1 MVLFGNLQNNI
12 VGKEVRNAPLP
23 TFFYSNMS
31 GETIKLIEEKIEEL
45 YNSLMD
51 RPLRVLSIFND
62 FFGEDKVDMQGYWSL
77 DKFKSWMNI
86 EPLSTYIPNDNIVSM
101 NRNDWSLYKTWAITD
116 LPGNQVEKV
125 VNVLTNTT
133 VKERIG
139 NAKFNGIF
147 ILVHFPHVRVTNEHD
162 RFVDINHLWAKVK
175 VMYDGTLNGKFTLNR
190 SEYTMLHIS
199 SRYMHSHISGIP
211 TNDFASFQNPCT
223 GSGPINGTII
233 TLNRDYN
240 EDMWNMFCL
249 ELSKYV
255 TVESVAGRPYNYL
268 EKLGTNNM
276 RTGIDR
282 FITYLSPGYYEDTF
296 SSDKLKE
303 FVRGF
308 INSKKLK
315 FNYVNG
321 SYSIG
326 MSFIEFIVLIS
337 NEFIKWYNDQFN
349 KEELTAKFAELKG
362 EGILKECIIDNG
374 KIHYDEDRN
383 NVNTYTQYIGKKVC
397 MFKGREVTVDIT
409 DIAEVRNENK
419 SIILNTQTALYILT
433 TILKVLNYRYGRN
446 KATHESNQL
455 GTEVRYL

>member
-1 MVLFGNLQNNI
+1 
-12 VGKEVRNAPLP
+12 
-23 TFFYSNMS
+23 MS

-51 RPLRVLSIFND
+51 KPLRVLGIFND

-77 DKFKSWMNI
+77 DKFKFWMYT
-86 EPLSTYIPNDNIVSM
+86 EPLSTYISVGNID
-101 NRNDWSLYKTWAITD
+101 RNDWNIYETQAITD
-116 LPGNQVEKV
+116 LPEDQVEKV

-175 VMYDGTLNGKFTLNR
+175 VMYNGTLNGGFTLNR
-190 SEYTMLHIS
+190 SEYTLLHFRS
-199 SRYMHSHISGIP
+199 DYMHSHIPRIP
-211 TNDFASFQNPCT
+211 TSNFTQFQNPCT
-223 GSGPINGTII
+223 GSGPINGTISA
-233 TLNRDYN
+233 LNRDYD

-255 TVESVAGRPYNYL
+255 TVESVAGRPYHHL
-268 EKLGTNNM
+268 EKLGTNDM
-276 RTGIDR
+276 EVDMDG
-282 FITYLSPGYYEDTF
+282 FITYLFPNYCESVLAPSKF
-296 SSDKLKE
+296 RE
-303 FVRGF
+303 FVRYF

-326 MSFIEFIVLIS
+326 MSLIEFIVLIS

-349 KEELTAKFAELKG
+349 EGELTAKFADLKRH
-362 EGILKECIIDNG
+362 GILRECIIDNG
-374 KIHYDEDRN
+374 RIYYDRGMN
-383 NVNTYTQYIGKKVC
+383 NVNSYAQYIGKKVC
-397 MFKGREVTVDIT
+397 VFKGKEITVDIT
-409 DIAEVRNENK
+409 DIVEVRNENK
-419 SIILNTQTALYILT
+419 SIILNIHTALYILA
-433 TILKVLNYRYGRN
+433 TILKVLNYRYGRS
-446 KATHESNQL
+446 KATHKSNQL

>member
-1 MVLFGNLQNNI
+1 MN
-12 VGKEVRNAPLP
+12 R
-23 TFFYSNMS
+23 
-31 GETIKLIEEKIEEL
+31 ETIKLIDEKIEEL

-51 RPLRVLSIFND
+51 KPLRVLGIFND

-86 EPLSTYIPNDNIVSM
+86 EPLSTYIPYGDYVSM
-101 NRNDWSLYKTWAITD
+101 NRNDWSMYKAQAITD
-116 LPGNQVEKV
+116 LPEDQVEKV

-133 VKERIG
+133 VKDGIG
-139 NAKFNGIF
+139 ITKFNNIF

-175 VMYDGTLNGKFTLNR
+175 VMYNGTLNGGFTLNR

-199 SRYMHSHISGIP
+199 SRYMHSHISSIP
-211 TNDFASFQNPCT
+211 TNDFTQFQNPCT
-223 GSGPINGTII
+223 GSGPINGTISA
-233 TLNRDYN
+233 LNRDYD

-255 TVESVAGRPYNYL
+255 TVESIAGRPFRYL
-268 EKLGTNNM
+268 EKLGTDGM
-276 RTGIDR
+276 EMGVDR
-282 FITYLSPGYYEDTF
+282 FITYLSPGYYGDVLD
-296 SSDKLKE
+296 SDELKE
-303 FVRGF
+303 FVKDF
-308 INSKKLK
+308 INLKKLK

-326 MSFIEFIVLIS
+326 MSLIEFIVLIS

-349 KEELTAKFAELKG
+349 KGKLNVRFAELKRR
-362 EGILKECIIDNG
+362 GILKECIIDNG
-374 KIHYDEDRN
+374 KIYYDRGRN
-383 NVNTYTQYIGKKVC
+383 NVNNYAQYIGKKVC
-397 MFKGREVTVDIT
+397 VFKGKEITVNIT

-419 SIILNTQTALYILT
+419 SIILDTQTALYILT
-433 TILKVLNYRYGRN
+433 TILKVLNYRYGRS
-446 KATHESNQL
+446 KATHEDNQL

>member
-1 MVLFGNLQNNI
+1 
-12 VGKEVRNAPLP
+12 
-23 TFFYSNMS
+23 MS

-51 RPLRVLSIFND
+51 KPLRVLGIFND
-62 FFGEDKVDMQGYWSL
+62 FFGEDKVDMQGYWGL

-86 EPLSTYIPNDNIVSM
+86 APLSAYIPNGNIVNM
-101 NRNDWSLYKTWAITD
+101 NSNDWSMYGTQVITD
-116 LPGNQVEKV
+116 LPGSQAEKV
-125 VNVLTNTT
+125 INVLTDNR

-139 NAKFNGIF
+139 AAKFNDIF

-175 VMYDGTLNGKFTLNR
+175 VVYNGTLDGGFTLNR
-190 SEYTMLHIS
+190 SEYTLLHIRS
-199 SRYMHSHISGIP
+199 HYMHSHISSIP
-211 TNDFASFQNPCT
+211 TRDFTQFQSPCT
-223 GSGPINGTII
+223 GSGPINGTISA
-233 TLNRDYN
+233 LNRDYD

-255 TVESVAGRPYNYL
+255 TVESVTGRPYHYL
-268 EKLGTNNM
+268 EKLGTSDM
-276 RTGIDR
+276 EVGIDR
-282 FITYLSPGYYEDTF
+282 FITYLSPNYYGSVLT
-296 SSDKLKE
+296 SSKFKE
-303 FVRGF
+303 FVKYF

-326 MSFIEFIVLIS
+326 MSLIEFIVLIS

-349 KEELTAKFAELKG
+349 KGELTTEFANLKRH
-362 EGILKECIIDNG
+362 GILRECIIDNG
-374 KIHYDEDRN
+374 KIYYDGGRN
-383 NVNTYTQYIGKKVC
+383 NVNSYAQYIGKKVC
-397 MFKGREVTVDIT
+397 IFKGREITVDIT

-433 TILKVLNYRYGRN
+433 TILKVLNYRYGRD
-446 KATHESNQL
+446 KATHEGNQL

>member
-1 MVLFGNLQNNI
+1 
-12 VGKEVRNAPLP
+12 
-23 TFFYSNMS
+23 MS

-51 RPLRVLSIFND
+51 KPLRVLSIFND

-86 EPLSTYIPNDNIVSM
+86 EPLSTYIPNGNIVGMSSD
-101 NRNDWSLYKTWAITD
+101 DWNMYRTWSITD
-116 LPGNQVEKV
+116 IPVNQVEKV

-133 VKERIG
+133 IKERIG
-139 NAKFNGIF
+139 NFKFNGIF
-147 ILVHFPHVRVTNEHD
+147 ILVHFPHVRITNEHD

-175 VMYDGTLNGKFTLNR
+175 VVYNGTLNGGFTLNR

-199 SRYMHSHISGIP
+199 SGYMHSHVDNIP
-211 TNDFASFQNPCT
+211 TNDFTRFKSPCT
-223 GSGPINGTII
+223 GDGPINGTISV
-233 TLNRDYN
+233 LNRDYD

-255 TVESVAGRPYNYL
+255 TVESIVGRPYKYL

-276 RTGIDR
+276 ELGINR
-282 FITYLSPGYYEDTF
+282 FATYLSSFYYGNTL
-296 SSDKLKE
+296 SHDKLKE
-303 FVRGF
+303 FVRHF
-308 INSKKLK
+308 INSRKLK

-326 MSFIEFIVLIS
+326 MSFIEYIVLIS

-349 KEELTAKFAELKG
+349 KEELTAKFAELKRK
-362 EGILKECIIDNG
+362 GILEECIIDNG
-374 KIHYDEDRN
+374 KIYYDRGGN
-383 NVNTYTQYIGKKVC
+383 NVNNYAQYIGKKVC
-397 MFKGREVTVDIT
+397 VFKGREITVDIT

-419 SIILNTQTALYILT
+419 SIILDTQTALYILT
-433 TILKVLNYRYGRN
+433 AILKVLNYRYGRS
-446 KATHESNQL
+446 KATHGGNQF

>member
-1 MVLFGNLQNNI
+1 
-12 VGKEVRNAPLP
+12 
-23 TFFYSNMS
+23 MS
-31 GETIKLIEEKIEEL
+31 GETTKLIEEKIEEL

-51 RPLRVLSIFND
+51 KPLRVLSIFND

-86 EPLSTYIPNDNIVSM
+86 EPLSTYIPEGAMD
-101 NRNDWSLYKTWAITD
+101 RGDWSMYKTRAITD
-116 LPGNQVEKV
+116 FRGNQVEKV
-125 VNVLTNTT
+125 VNMLTSTI
-133 VKERIG
+133 VKEIIG
-139 NAKFNGIF
+139 NVKFNNIF

-175 VMYDGTLNGKFTLNR
+175 VMYNGTLNGKFTLNR

-199 SRYMHSHISGIP
+199 SGYLHSHVSGIP
-211 TNDFASFQNPCT
+211 IRDFTNFMDPCT
-223 GSGPINGTII
+223 GSGPINGTISA
-233 TLNRDYN
+233 LNRDYD

-255 TVESVAGRPYNYL
+255 TVESIAGRPYNYL
-268 EKLGTNNM
+268 EKLGTSNM
-276 RTGIDR
+276 EIGMDR
-282 FITYLSPGYYEDTF
+282 FITYLSPYYYGEVL
-296 SSDKLKE
+296 SPDKLKE
-303 FVRGF
+303 FVRDF
-308 INSKKLK
+308 INSRKLK

-326 MSFIEFIVLIS
+326 MSLIEFIVLIS

-349 KEELTAKFAELKG
+349 KEELTAKFTDLKR
-362 EGILKECIIDNG
+362 EGVLRECIIDNG
-374 KIHYDEDRN
+374 KIYYDNGRN
-383 NVNTYTQYIGKKVC
+383 NVNNYAQYIGKKVC

-419 SIILNTQTALYILT
+419 SIILDIRTALYILA
-433 TILKVLNYRYGRN
+433 TILKVLNYRYGRS

>member
-1 MVLFGNLQNNI
+1 MGE
-12 VGKEVRNAPLP
+12 EVVK
-23 TFFYSNMS
+23 T
-31 GETIKLIEEKIEEL
+31 IEEKIEEL
-45 YNSLMD
+45 YNSLMEK
-51 RPLRVLSIFND
+51 PLRVLSIFND

-77 DKFKSWMNI
+77 DKFKSWLKI
-86 EPLSTYIPNDNIVSM
+86 ESLATYIPDGNIVSM
-101 NRNDWSLYKTWAITD
+101 DRNDWSMYKTWAITD
-116 LPGNQVEKV
+116 LPGDQVEKV

-175 VMYDGTLNGKFTLNR
+175 VMYNGTLNGGFTLNR
-190 SEYTMLHIS
+190 SEYTLLHIRS
-199 SRYMHSHISGIP
+199 NYMHSHISSIP
-211 TNDFASFQNPCT
+211 IYDFTQFQNPCT
-223 GSGPINGTII
+223 GSGPINGTISA
-233 TLNRDYN
+233 LNRDYD

-268 EKLGTNNM
+268 EKLGTNDM
-276 RTGIDR
+276 EAGIDR
-282 FITYLSPGYYEDTF
+282 FITYLYPNYYENDIT
-296 SSDKLKE
+296 SDKFKE
-303 FVRGF
+303 FVRYF

-326 MSFIEFIVLIS
+326 MSLIEFIVLIS

-349 KEELTAKFAELKG
+349 KEELTAKFADLKRH
-362 EGILKECIIDNG
+362 GILRECIIDNG
-374 KIHYDEDRN
+374 KIYYDRGRN
-383 NVNTYTQYIGKKVC
+383 NVNNYAQYIGKKVC
-397 MFKGREVTVDIT
+397 VFKGREITVDIT

-419 SIILNTQTALYILT
+419 SIILDTQTALYILT
-433 TILKVLNYRYGRN
+433 TILKVLNYRYGRS

>member
-1 MVLFGNLQNNI
+1 
-12 VGKEVRNAPLP
+12 
-23 TFFYSNMS
+23 MS

-86 EPLSTYIPNDNIVSM
+86 EPLSTYIPNGNIVSM
-101 NRNDWSLYKTWAITD
+101 SRNDWSMYKTWAITD
-116 LPGNQVEKV
+116 LPGDQVEKV
-125 VNVLTNTT
+125 VNVLTDNR

-175 VMYDGTLNGKFTLNR
+175 VMYNGTLNGGFTLNR
-190 SEYTMLHIS
+190 SEYTLLHIRS
-199 SRYMHSHISGIP
+199 NYMHSHIPEIP
-211 TNDFASFQNPCT
+211 TRDFTQFQNPCT
-223 GSGPINGTII
+223 GSGPINGTISA
-233 TLNRDYN
+233 LNRDYD

-255 TVESVAGRPYNYL
+255 TVESVAGVPYNYL
-268 EKLGTNNM
+268 EKLGTNDM
-276 RTGIDR
+276 EVGISR
-282 FITYLSPGYYEDTF
+282 FITYLSPSYYGSVITP
-296 SSDKLKE
+296 DKFKE
-303 FVRGF
+303 FVRYF

-326 MSFIEFIVLIS
+326 MSLIEFIVLIS

-349 KEELTAKFAELKG
+349 KGELTTEFANLKSC
-362 EGILKECIIDNG
+362 GILRECIIDNG
-374 KIHYDEDRN
+374 KIYYDGGRN
-383 NVNTYTQYIGKKVC
+383 NVNSYAQYIGKKVC
-397 MFKGREVTVDIT
+397 VFKGKEITVDIT
-409 DIAEVRNENK
+409 DIAEIRNENK
-419 SIILNTQTALYILT
+419 SIILDTQTALYILT

-446 KATHESNQL
+446 KATHEGNQL

>member
-1 MVLFGNLQNNI
+1 
-12 VGKEVRNAPLP
+12 
-23 TFFYSNMS
+23 MS
-31 GETIKLIEEKIEEL
+31 GETIKLIEEKVEET

-51 RPLRVLSIFND
+51 KPLRVLGIFND

-77 DKFKSWMNI
+77 DKFKSWINI
-86 EPLSTYIPNDNIVSM
+86 EPLSTYIPDGNTVSM
-101 NRNDWSLYKTWAITD
+101 SRNDWSMYKTCAITD
-116 LPGNQVEKV
+116 LPEDQVEKV
-125 VNVLTNTT
+125 VNVLTDNR

-147 ILVHFPHVRVTNEHD
+147 ILVHFPHVRVTNEYD

-175 VMYDGTLNGKFTLNR
+175 VMYDGTLNGEFTLNR
-190 SEYTMLHIS
+190 SEYTLLHFKS
-199 SRYMHSHISGIP
+199 GYMHSHVSSIP
-211 TNDFASFQNPCT
+211 TGDFTQFQPPCT
-223 GSGPINGTII
+223 GSGPINNTIS
-233 TLNRDYN
+233 TLNRDYDG
-240 EDMWNMFCL
+240 DMWNMFCL

-268 EKLGTNNM
+268 EKLDTNDM
-276 RTGIDR
+276 EAGIDR
-282 FITYLSPGYYEDTF
+282 FITYLTLNYYGSGIT
-296 SSDKLKE
+296 SDKFKE
-303 FVRGF
+303 FVRYF

-349 KEELTAKFAELKG
+349 KEKLTAKFADLKRH
-362 EGILKECIIDNG
+362 GILRECIIDNG
-374 KIHYDEDRN
+374 KIYYDRGRN
-383 NVNTYTQYIGKKVC
+383 NVNNYAQYIGRKVC
-397 MFKGREVTVDIT
+397 MFKGREITVDIT
-409 DIAEVRNENK
+409 DITEVGNDNK
-419 SIILNTQTALYILT
+419 SIILDIEAALYILT

-446 KATHESNQL
+446 KATHEGNQL

>member
-1 MVLFGNLQNNI
+1 
-12 VGKEVRNAPLP
+12 
-23 TFFYSNMS
+23 MS
-31 GETIKLIEEKIEEL
+31 GEIIKLIEEKIEEL

-51 RPLRVLSIFND
+51 KPLRVLGIFND

-86 EPLSTYIPNDNIVSM
+86 EPLFTYTPNNNIVSM
-101 NRNDWSLYKTWAITD
+101 NSNDWSMYKTRAITD
-116 LPGNQVEKV
+116 LPGDQVEKV
-125 VNVLTNTT
+125 VNVLTDNR

-139 NAKFNGIF
+139 AAKFNDIF

-175 VMYDGTLNGKFTLNR
+175 VMYNGTLNGGFTLNR
-190 SEYTMLHIS
+190 SEYTLLHIIS
-199 SRYMHSHISGIP
+199 DYMHSHIRSIP
-211 TNDFASFQNPCT
+211 INDFTQFKNPCT
-223 GSGPINGTII
+223 GSGPINGTISA
-233 TLNRDYN
+233 LNRDYD

-268 EKLGTNNM
+268 EKLGTNGM
-276 RTGIDR
+276 EVGVDR
-282 FITYLSPGYYEDTF
+282 FITYLSPGYYGSVIAPNKF
-296 SSDKLKE
+296 KE
-303 FVRGF
+303 FVRYF

-326 MSFIEFIVLIS
+326 MSLIEFIVLIS
-337 NEFIKWYNDQFN
+337 NEFIKWYNDRFN
-349 KEELTAKFAELKG
+349 KEELTARFADLKRH
-362 EGILKECIIDNG
+362 GILRECIIDNG
-374 KIHYDEDRN
+374 KIYYDGDMN
-383 NVNTYTQYIGKKVC
+383 NVNSYAQYIGKKVC
-397 MFKGREVTVDIT
+397 IFKGKEITVDIT

-433 TILKVLNYRYGRN
+433 TILKVLNYRYGRD
-446 KATHESNQL
+446 KATHEGNQL

>member
-1 MVLFGNLQNNI
+1 
-12 VGKEVRNAPLP
+12 
-23 TFFYSNMS
+23 MS

-51 RPLRVLSIFND
+51 KPLRVLGIFND

-86 EPLSTYIPNDNIVSM
+86 EPLSTYIPDGNIISM
-101 NRNDWSLYKTWAITD
+101 NINDWSMYKTWSITD
-116 LPGNQVEKV
+116 LPGDQVEKV

-162 RFVDINHLWAKVK
+162 KFVDINHLWAKVK
-175 VMYDGTLNGKFTLNR
+175 VSYNGTLNGGFTLNR
-190 SEYTMLHIS
+190 SEYTLLHIRS
-199 SRYMHSHISGIP
+199 HYMHSHISSIP
-211 TNDFASFQNPCT
+211 TGDFTQFQNPCT
-223 GSGPINGTII
+223 GRGPINGTISV
-233 TLNRDYN
+233 LNRDYD

-255 TVESVAGRPYNYL
+255 TVESVAGVPYNYL
-268 EKLGTNNM
+268 EKLGTNDM
-276 RTGIDR
+276 GVGVDR
-282 FITYLSPGYYEDTF
+282 FITYLSPNYYSDTL
-296 SSDKLKE
+296 STDKLRD
-303 FVRGF
+303 FVRHF
-308 INSKKLK
+308 INTKKLK

-326 MSFIEFIVLIS
+326 MSLPEYIILIS
-337 NEFIKWYNDQFN
+337 NEFISWYNDLFN
-349 KEELTAKFAELKG
+349 KGEVTNTFDNLKTKELLR
-362 EGILKECIIDNG
+362 ECIIDNG
-374 KIHYDEDRN
+374 KIYYDRSRN
-383 NVNTYTQYIGKKVC
+383 NVNNYAQYIGKKVC
-397 MFKGREVTVDIT
+397 VFKGREITVDIT

-419 SIILNTQTALYILT
+419 SIILNTQTALYILNI
-433 TILKVLNYRYGRN
+433 ILKVLNYRYGRN

>member
-1 MVLFGNLQNNI
+1 
-12 VGKEVRNAPLP
+12 
-23 TFFYSNMS
+23 MS

-51 RPLRVLSIFND
+51 KPLRVLGIFND

-86 EPLSTYIPNDNIVSM
+86 VPLSTYIPDGNIVSM
-101 NRNDWSLYKTWAITD
+101 NRNDWSMCETQAITD
-116 LPGNQVEKV
+116 LPGDQVEKV
-125 VNVLTNTT
+125 VNMLTDTT

-175 VMYDGTLNGKFTLNR
+175 VMYNGTLNGGFTLNR
-190 SEYTMLHIS
+190 SEYTLLHIIS
-199 SRYMHSHISGIP
+199 DYMHSHIMTIP
-211 TNDFASFQNPCT
+211 KNDFTQFQNPCT
-223 GSGPINGTII
+223 GSGPINGTISA
-233 TLNRDYN
+233 LNRDYD

-268 EKLGTNNM
+268 EKLGTNDM
-276 RTGIDR
+276 EAGIDR
-282 FITYLSPGYYEDTF
+282 FITYLSPNYYGNDIT
-296 SSDKLKE
+296 SDKFKE
-303 FVRGF
+303 FVRYF

-326 MSFIEFIVLIS
+326 MSLIEFIVLIS

-349 KEELTAKFAELKG
+349 KEELTAKFADLKRH
-362 EGILKECIIDNG
+362 GILRECIIDNG
-374 KIHYDEDRN
+374 KIYYDRGRN
-383 NVNTYTQYIGKKVC
+383 NVSNYAQYIGKKVC
-397 MFKGREVTVDIT
+397 VFKGREITVDIT

-419 SIILNTQTALYILT
+419 SIILDTQTALYILT

>member
-1 MVLFGNLQNNI
+1 
-12 VGKEVRNAPLP
+12 
-23 TFFYSNMS
+23 MS

-51 RPLRVLSIFND
+51 KPLRVLGIFND
-62 FFGEDKVDMQGYWSL
+62 FFGENRVDMQGYWSL

-86 EPLSTYIPNDNIVSM
+86 EPLSTYIPDGNIVSM
-101 NRNDWSLYKTWAITD
+101 NRNDWSMYETQAITD
-116 LPGNQVEKV
+116 LPEDQVEKV

-175 VMYDGTLNGKFTLNR
+175 VMYNGTLNGGFTLNR
-190 SEYTMLHIS
+190 SEYTLLHIRS
-199 SRYMHSHISGIP
+199 NYMHSHVRDIP
-211 TNDFASFQNPCT
+211 INDFTKFQNPCT
-223 GSGPINGTII
+223 GSGPINGTISA
-233 TLNRDYN
+233 LNRDYD

-268 EKLGTNNM
+268 EKLGTNDM
-276 RTGIDR
+276 EVGVDR
-282 FITYLSPGYYEDTF
+282 FITYLFPDYVGAISP
-296 SSDKLKE
+296 DKFRE
-303 FVRGF
+303 FVRYF

-326 MSFIEFIVLIS
+326 MSLIEFIVLIS

-349 KEELTAKFAELKG
+349 KDELTTKFADLKSL
-362 EGILKECIIDNG
+362 GILRECIIDNG
-374 KIHYDEDRN
+374 KIYYDGGRN
-383 NVNTYTQYIGKKVC
+383 NVNSYAQYIGKKVC
-397 MFKGREVTVDIT
+397 VFKGKEITVDIT

-419 SIILNTQTALYILT
+419 SIILDTWTALYILT

-446 KATHESNQL
+446 KATHEGNQL

>member
-1 MVLFGNLQNNI
+1 
-12 VGKEVRNAPLP
+12 
-23 TFFYSNMS
+23 MS
-31 GETIKLIEEKIEEL
+31 GETTKLIEEKIEEL

-86 EPLSTYIPNDNIVSM
+86 EPLSTYISDGNIVSM
-101 NRNDWSLYKTWAITD
+101 NRDDWSMYKTWAITD
-116 LPGNQVEKV
+116 LPGNQIEKV

-139 NAKFNGIF
+139 NTKFNGIF

-175 VMYDGTLNGKFTLNR
+175 VMYNGTLNGGFTLNR

-199 SRYMHSHISGIP
+199 SGYLHSHVSSIP
-211 TNDFASFQNPCT
+211 TNDFTQFQNPCT
-223 GSGPINGTII
+223 GSGPINGTISA
-233 TLNRDYN
+233 LNRDYD

-255 TVESVAGRPYNYL
+255 TVESVAGRPYKYL

-276 RTGIDR
+276 EVGVDR
-282 FITYLSPGYYEDTF
+282 FITYLSPSYYGDIL
-296 SSDKLKE
+296 SSDELKE
-303 FVRGF
+303 FVKDF
-308 INSKKLK
+308 INLKKLK
-315 FNYVNG
+315 FNYVNN

-326 MSFIEFIVLIS
+326 MSLIEFIVLIS

-349 KEELTAKFAELKG
+349 KEKLTIRFTELKRK
-362 EGILKECIIDNG
+362 GILKECIIDNG
-374 KIHYDEDRN
+374 KIYYDRDEN
-383 NVNTYTQYIGKKVC
+383 NVNNYAQYIGKKVC
-397 MFKGREVTVDIT
+397 MFKGREVTVNIT

-419 SIILNTQTALYILT
+419 SIILNTQIALYILT
-433 TILKVLNYRYGRN
+433 TILKVLNYRYGRS
-446 KATHESNQL
+446 KAAHEGNQF

>member
-1 MVLFGNLQNNI
+1 
-12 VGKEVRNAPLP
+12 
-23 TFFYSNMS
+23 MS
-31 GETIKLIEEKIEEL
+31 EETIKLIEEKIEEL

-51 RPLRVLSIFND
+51 KPLRVLGIFND
-62 FFGEDKVDMQGYWSL
+62 FFGEDKIDMQGYWSL

-86 EPLSTYIPNDNIVSM
+86 ESLSTYIPDRHIVSM
-101 NRNDWSLYKTWAITD
+101 NRNDWSMYEAQAITD
-116 LPGNQVEKV
+116 LPTDQVEKV
-125 VNVLTNTT
+125 VSAFANTI

-139 NAKFNGIF
+139 NAKFNDIF

-175 VMYDGTLNGKFTLNR
+175 VMYDGTLNGGFRLNR
-190 SEYTMLHIS
+190 SEYTMLHFS
-199 SRYMHSHISGIP
+199 SGYMHSHISRIP
-211 TNDFASFQNPCT
+211 KDDFTNFQSPCT
-223 GSGPINGTII
+223 GSGPINGTISA
-233 TLNRDYN
+233 LNRDYDG
-240 EDMWNMFCL
+240 DMWNMFCL

-255 TVESVAGRPYNYL
+255 TVESIAGRPYKYL
-268 EKLGTNNM
+268 ERLGTDNM
-276 RTGIDR
+276 EMDVGR
-282 FITYLSPGYYEDTF
+282 FVTYLSSNYYEYGSAL

-303 FVRGF
+303 FVRSF

-326 MSFIEFIVLIS
+326 MSLIEFIVLIS

-349 KEELTAKFAELKG
+349 KKELTTEFAELKRRD
-362 EGILKECIIDNG
+362 ILKECVISGG
-374 KIHYDEDRN
+374 KIYYDRGLN
-383 NVNTYTQYIGKKVC
+383 NVDDYIQYIGKKVC
-397 MFKGREVTVDIT
+397 MFKGKEITVNIT

-419 SIILNTQTALYILT
+419 SIILNTHTALYILA

>member
-1 MVLFGNLQNNI
+1 
-12 VGKEVRNAPLP
+12 
-23 TFFYSNMS
+23 MS

-51 RPLRVLSIFND
+51 KPLRVLGIFND
-62 FFGEDKVDMQGYWSL
+62 FFGENKVDMQGYWSL

-86 EPLSTYIPNDNIVSM
+86 EPLYTYIPDGNIVSM
-101 NRNDWSLYKTWAITD
+101 DRNDWSMYETQAITD
-116 LPGNQVEKV
+116 LPEDQVEKV
-125 VNVLTNTT
+125 VNALTSTT

-139 NAKFNGIF
+139 NAEFNGIF

-175 VMYDGTLNGKFTLNR
+175 VMYNGTLNGGFTLNR
-190 SEYTMLHIS
+190 SEYTLLHIRS
-199 SRYMHSHISGIP
+199 GYMHSHVSNIP
-211 TNDFASFQNPCT
+211 INDFTKFQNPCT
-223 GSGPINGTII
+223 GSGPINGTISA
-233 TLNRDYN
+233 LNRDYD

-255 TVESVAGRPYNYL
+255 TVESVAGVPYHHL
-268 EKLGTNNM
+268 ERLGTSDM
-276 RTGIDR
+276 EAGIDR
-282 FITYLSPGYYEDTF
+282 FITYLSPNHHVGAIAL
-296 SSDKLKE
+296 DKFKE
-303 FVRGF
+303 FVRYF

-326 MSFIEFIVLIS
+326 MSLIEFIVLIS

-349 KEELTAKFAELKG
+349 KEELTTKFADLKRY
-362 EGILKECIIDNG
+362 GILRECIISNG
-374 KIHYDEDRN
+374 KIYYDGGRN
-383 NVNTYTQYIGKKVC
+383 NVNSYAQYIGKKVC
-397 MFKGREVTVDIT
+397 VFKGKEITVDIT

-419 SIILNTQTALYILT
+419 SIILDTHTALYILT

-446 KATHESNQL
+446 KATHEGNQL

>member
-1 MVLFGNLQNNI
+1 
-12 VGKEVRNAPLP
+12 
-23 TFFYSNMS
+23 MS
-31 GETIKLIEEKIEEL
+31 GETIKLIEKKIEEL

-51 RPLRVLSIFND
+51 KPLRVLGIFND

-86 EPLSTYIPNDNIVSM
+86 EPLSTYIPDGNIVSM
-101 NRNDWSLYKTWAITD
+101 NMNDWSMYKTWSITD
-116 LPGNQVEKV
+116 LPGDQVEKV

-175 VMYDGTLNGKFTLNR
+175 VSYNGTLNGGFTLNR
-190 SEYTMLHIS
+190 SEYTLLHIRS
-199 SRYMHSHISGIP
+199 HYMHSHISSIP
-211 TNDFASFQNPCT
+211 TGDFTQFQNPCT
-223 GSGPINGTII
+223 GRGPINGTISA
-233 TLNRDYN
+233 LNRDYD

-255 TVESVAGRPYNYL
+255 TVESVAGVPYNYL
-268 EKLGTNNM
+268 EKLGTNDM
-276 RTGIDR
+276 GVDVDR
-282 FITYLSPGYYEDTF
+282 FITYLSPNYYGDTL
-296 SSDKLKE
+296 STDKLRD
-303 FVRGF
+303 FVRHF
-308 INSKKLK
+308 INTKKLK

-326 MSFIEFIVLIS
+326 MSLPEYIILIS
-337 NEFIKWYNDQFN
+337 NEFISWYNDLFN
-349 KEELTAKFAELKG
+349 KGEVTNTFDNLKTKELLR
-362 EGILKECIIDNG
+362 ECIIDNG
-374 KIHYDEDRN
+374 KIYYDRGRN
-383 NVNTYTQYIGKKVC
+383 NVNNYAQYIGKKVC
-397 MFKGREVTVDIT
+397 VFKGREITVDIT

-419 SIILNTQTALYILT
+419 SIILNTQTALYILNI
-433 TILKVLNYRYGRN
+433 ILKVLNYRYGRN

>member
-1 MVLFGNLQNNI
+1 MS
-12 VGKEVRNAPLP
+12 KEV
-23 TFFYSNMS
+23 
-31 GETIKLIEEKIEEL
+31 IKLIEEKIEEL

-51 RPLRVLSIFND
+51 KPLRVLGIFND

-86 EPLSTYIPNDNIVSM
+86 EPLSTYIPSGGIVSM
-101 NRNDWSLYKTWAITD
+101 DSNDWSMYKAYAITD
-116 LPGNQVEKV
+116 LPENQVEKV
-125 VNVLTNTT
+125 VNALTHTT

-139 NAKFNGIF
+139 YAKFNGIF

-175 VMYDGTLNGKFTLNR
+175 VMYNGTLNGGFTLNR
-190 SEYTMLHIS
+190 SEYTLLHFRS
-199 SRYMHSHISGIP
+199 GYMHSHISSIP
-211 TNDFASFQNPCT
+211 INDFTRFQGPCT
-223 GSGPINGTII
+223 GSGPINGTISV
-233 TLNRDYN
+233 LNRDYD

-255 TVESVAGRPYNYL
+255 TVESVAGRPYHYL
-268 EKLGTNNM
+268 ERLGTNDM
-276 RTGIDR
+276 EAGMDR
-282 FITYLSPGYYEDTF
+282 FITYLLPSRYRGAITH
-296 SSDKLKE
+296 DKFKE
-303 FVRGF
+303 FVRYF

-349 KEELTAKFAELKG
+349 KEELTAKFADLKRQN
-362 EGILKECIIDNG
+362 ILRECIIDNG
-374 KIHYDEDRN
+374 KIYYNRGRN
-383 NVNTYTQYIGKKVC
+383 NVNNYAQYIGKKVC
-397 MFKGREVTVDIT
+397 VFKGREVTVDIT
-409 DIAEVRNENK
+409 DVAEVRNENK
-419 SIILNTQTALYILT
+419 SIILDIQTALYILT

-446 KATHESNQL
+446 KAIHEGNQL

>member
-1 MVLFGNLQNNI
+1 
-12 VGKEVRNAPLP
+12 
-23 TFFYSNMS
+23 MS

-51 RPLRVLSIFND
+51 KPLRVLGIFND

-86 EPLSTYIPNDNIVSM
+86 EPLSTYIPDGNIVSM
-101 NRNDWSLYKTWAITD
+101 NMNDWSMYKTRSITD
-116 LPGNQVEKV
+116 LPGDQVEKV

-175 VMYDGTLNGKFTLNR
+175 VSYNGTLNGGFTLNR
-190 SEYTMLHIS
+190 SEYTLLHIRS
-199 SRYMHSHISGIP
+199 HYMHSHISSIP
-211 TNDFASFQNPCT
+211 IGDFTQFQSPCT
-223 GSGPINGTII
+223 GSGPINGTISV
-233 TLNRDYN
+233 LNRDYD
-240 EDMWNMFCL
+240 EDMWNIFCL

-255 TVESVAGRPYNYL
+255 TVESVAGVPYNYL
-268 EKLGTNNM
+268 ENLGTNDM
-276 RTGIDR
+276 EVGVDR
-282 FITYLSPGYYEDTF
+282 FITYLSPNYYGDTL
-296 SSDKLKE
+296 STDKLRD
-303 FVRGF
+303 FVRHF
-308 INSKKLK
+308 INTKKLK

-326 MSFIEFIVLIS
+326 MSLPEYIILIS
-337 NEFIKWYNDQFN
+337 NEFISWYNDLFN
-349 KEELTAKFAELKG
+349 KGEVTNTFDNLKTRELLR
-362 EGILKECIIDNG
+362 ECIIDNG
-374 KIHYDEDRN
+374 KIYYDRGRN
-383 NVNTYTQYIGKKVC
+383 NVNNYAQYIGKKVC
-397 MFKGREVTVDIT
+397 VFKGREITVDIT

-419 SIILNTQTALYILT
+419 SIILNTQTALYILNI
-433 TILKVLNYRYGRN
+433 ILKVLNYRYGRN